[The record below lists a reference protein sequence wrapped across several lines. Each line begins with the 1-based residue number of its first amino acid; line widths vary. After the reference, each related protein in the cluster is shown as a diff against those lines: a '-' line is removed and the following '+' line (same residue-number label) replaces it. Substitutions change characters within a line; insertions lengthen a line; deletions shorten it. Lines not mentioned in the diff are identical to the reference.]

1 MECLKNLM
9 THWSISH
16 NTPLYVHRP
25 VFNELSY
32 DSTHSTHSVMS
43 TRVVLGVNSLQVDRI
58 LNKKMRIRK
67 CNSKS

>member
-1 MECLKNLM
+1 M
-9 THWSISH
+9 THWNISH
-16 NTPLYVHRP
+16 NTTLYVHRP

-58 LNKKMRIRK
+58 LNKEMRIRK
-67 CNSKS
+67 SNSKS